1 MPHGDGFADEADDY
15 ERLIAAERIHEWL
28 EHARAVATCRA
39 EEADGPPPQRW
50 KALQRKAGRSLSAF
64 AEHVATSAAYA
75 EEAHLL
81 GAPDALTKLLASEE
95 LSEELTDAVSAA
107 LAAISGPGAAPPRTR
122 SVPVAGTSVVVEEG
136 ALADGLGARLW
147 RAALLLCESREFAP
161 LIAGREVLE
170 LGAGVGLSGIAAA
183 RLGASRVVLT
193 DCEATVLEILDRN
206 AAANREVCAPC
217 PLEVAYL
224 QWADDAL
231 DACAPER
238 RSGWEAEPPSH
249 ASLER
254 GRKFDA
260 VIAADFVYDD
270 AHADLIPA
278 VLAARVRPGG
288 GALLL
293 AACGPAEEA
302 RPAAP
307 QRAAQRCR
315 PAAEGPG
322 GCHRSGAGPV
332 LLADAEGG
340 VPQAPRQRGGAA
352 RLRGHAR
359 PDGVPLR
366 SGPAHFSG
374 A

>member
-28 EHARAVATCRA
+28 EHARAAATCRA

-293 AACGPAEEA
+293 AAVRQEDLLDSLLDRLKAHGLQAVATRFQLESDVPAE
-302 RPAAP
+302 AATRVNGAKAMYTP
-307 QRAAQRCR
+307 NEVEYAGGFVQIAAWHAGDNAH
-315 PAAEGPG
+315 PFPDMEGK
-322 GCHRSGAGPV
+322 
-332 LLADAEGG
+332 L
-340 VPQAPRQRGGAA
+340 
-352 RLRGHAR
+352 
-359 PDGVPLR
+359 
-366 SGPAHFSG
+366 
-374 A
+374 